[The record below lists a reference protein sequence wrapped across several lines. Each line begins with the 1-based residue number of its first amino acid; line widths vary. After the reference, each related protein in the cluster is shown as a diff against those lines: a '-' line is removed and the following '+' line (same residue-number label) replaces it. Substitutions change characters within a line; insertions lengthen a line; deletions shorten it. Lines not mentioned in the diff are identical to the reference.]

1 MNKEI
6 PQDEV
11 LESKVGAS
19 RLQDQAA
26 NPDPERLQRTVQRFL
41 GGFHAGLLDTGFM
54 AFDDPA
60 LEMTMSG

>member
-1 MNKEI
+1 MNTEI
-6 PQDEV
+6 PAEQVPD
-11 LESKVGAS
+11 LQARAS
-19 RLQDQAA
+19 APQGQAA

>member
-1 MNKEI
+1 MNKDN
-6 PQDEV
+6 PQNQALDPQA
-11 LESKVGAS
+11 GAS
-19 RLQDQAA
+19 DLQGQAA